1 MVMKKWTST
10 LSFWSPFK
18 KIGALSHAAIGWN
31 KKNHNVCH
39 FGSGS
44 RSSSRFTLCT
54 WPQVGQ
60 ILPLHLRCRCPQKKA
75 QNLLPILKS
84 LKKNLVNYTHSFA
97 VPDVPYSSLS
107 GYISPEKM
115 GAPYPAYPSQLMGR
129 PDRRAPNP
137 HSLAPWR
144 SPLPAEKSP
153 YFGPFRVE
161 ESQKNGIDMNIDR
174 RDVQT

>member
-107 GYISPEKM
+107 GYISPEKK
-115 GAPYPAYPSQLMGR
+115 GAAYPTYPNLWGDLTAAHLILIVWR
-129 PDRRAPNP
+129 LGVAHFLPRNP
-137 HSLAPWR
+137 HILDLFELRNPKKM
-144 SPLPAEKSP
+144 E
-153 YFGPFRVE
+153 
-161 ESQKNGIDMNIDR
+161 
-174 RDVQT
+174 